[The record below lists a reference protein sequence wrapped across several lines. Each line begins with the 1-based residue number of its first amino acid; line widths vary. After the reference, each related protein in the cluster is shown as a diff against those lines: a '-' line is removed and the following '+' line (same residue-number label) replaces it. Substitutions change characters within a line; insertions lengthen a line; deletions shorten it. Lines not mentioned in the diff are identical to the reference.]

1 MKKFALVVST
11 FFIIATMAF
20 ALADPVNL
28 VLNTTI
34 APHSTLTLFPETSP
48 LVLEVTETGASKSVG
63 YTFVGNE
70 LVDLTITSL
79 HGELNTFRLKH
90 DTAEATYMP
99 YGILFDYDG
108 AGPGGETSVTYGQS
122 TALQDTDGV
131 YDLTG
136 TFTIQ
141 ILPGNYAEGTYS
153 DTVTFSITA
162 R

>member
-11 FFIIATMAF
+11 FFIVATMAF

-34 APHSTLTLFPETSP
+34 APYSTLTLFPETSP
-48 LVLEVTETGASKSVG
+48 LVLEVTETGASKSVN
-63 YTFVGNE
+63 YTFEGNQ

-79 HGELNTFRLKH
+79 HGQLNTFRLKH

-99 YGILFDYDG
+99 YGITFDYDG
-108 AGPGGETSVTYGQS
+108 AGPEGQTQVPYGENKP
-122 TALQDTDGV
+122 LQDTDGV
-131 YDLTG
+131 YNLAG
-136 TFTIQ
+136 TFVITI
-141 ILPGNYAEGTYS
+141 PAGFYMEGTYS
-153 DTVTFSITA
+153 DTITFAITS